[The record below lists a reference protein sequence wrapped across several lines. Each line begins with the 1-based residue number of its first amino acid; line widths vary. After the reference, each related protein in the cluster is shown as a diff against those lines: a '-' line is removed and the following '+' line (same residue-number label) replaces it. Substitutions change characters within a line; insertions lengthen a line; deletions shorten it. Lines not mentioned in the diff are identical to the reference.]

1 MLVSVLLSESSS
13 KLKEAGVTS
22 ATVDA
27 ELLACY
33 CLGASRSELALMVAT
48 NQEFPKDSLELFQS
62 ALARRVA
69 RQPLQHITG
78 TAPFRQLELKVGPG
92 VFTPRPETEE
102 VVSFALEKISNR
114 VSPLIVDLCSGSGA
128 IAISLATEISGS
140 NVFAVEKSID
150 AFTYLLD
157 NSESFGLPKQN
168 LRNEDLQHSL
178 TELDGSVDLVIS
190 NPPYIPN
197 DAIPIDL
204 EVQLHEPSM
213 SLYGGVDGL
222 DVVRQISIRAMKLL
236 KPAGL
241 LVIEHAD
248 TQSRAIAKLLLA
260 EGWLDIQARADL
272 AGKDRMISAVK
283 PRG

>member
-1 MLVSVLLSESSS
+1 MLVSELLSESSG

-33 CLGASRSELALMVAT
+33 CLGVSRSELALMVAT
-48 NQEFPKDSLELFQS
+48 RQEFPEESLELFLT

-78 TAPFRQLELKVGPG
+78 TAAFRHLDLKVGPG
-92 VFTPRPETEE
+92 VFTPRPETEQ
-102 VVSFALEKISNR
+102 VVGFALEKISN
-114 VSPLIVDLCSGSGA
+114 VPNPLIVDLCSGSGA
-128 IAISLATEISGS
+128 IAISLATEVLGS
-140 NVFAVEKSID
+140 NVFAVEKSKE
-150 AFTYLLD
+150 AF
-157 NSESFGLPKQN
+157 SFLQQNAASYGLAEMN
-168 LRNEDLQHSL
+168 LRNEDLQESL
-178 TELDGSVDLVIS
+178 PELDGKVDLVIS

-222 DVVRQISIRAMKLL
+222 DVVRQISNRALTLL
-236 KPAGL
+236 KPGGL
-241 LVIEHAD
+241 LVMEHAD
-248 TQSRAIAKLLLA
+248 TQSRAIGELLLA
-260 EGWLDIQARADL
+260 EGWLEIEARADL
-272 AGKDRMISAVK
+272 AGKDRMISALK
-283 PRG
+283 P